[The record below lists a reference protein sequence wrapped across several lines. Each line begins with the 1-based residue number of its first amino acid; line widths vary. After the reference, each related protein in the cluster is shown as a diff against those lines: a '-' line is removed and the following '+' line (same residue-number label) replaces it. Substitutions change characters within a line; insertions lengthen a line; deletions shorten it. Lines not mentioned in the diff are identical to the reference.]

1 MPRTAP
7 SKIRDARPDGDGVAV
22 TRENFLTEE
31 PARPETVRPAILA
44 SWQRSRELKVAPDKI
59 ELPYL
64 REPDSDTRL
73 TRSAEPV
80 LRRLSEQLKGQPVS
94 IILTDSSGL
103 VLSRRTG
110 DHDLERYLDRV
121 KLAPGFSYAEEFV
134 GTNGIGT
141 ALEAGRPTEVFGHEH
156 YAEHLETLACA
167 GVPIHD
173 PISGRTVGAVDL
185 TCWRKDAESLLLT
198 VAQSAATQIGEALL
212 ADAGLQEL
220 QVFQA
225 YRRTCRRMSGIVFAL
240 TTDAVLLNDQARSL
254 LQPGEQSAL
263 LAHAGHAAEDLAPGK
278 HRSLA
283 VTLPTGTAARMYCEQ
298 VGSGETSAGMVVHVK
313 LGSAATSSGTSRSAG
328 PSPMALPGLVGDA
341 ASWLSACQEVELA
354 YRGNEW
360 LAVDGEPGVGKLAV
374 LRAVQ
379 LRRQPTTRFTVLDA
393 TNAADNLRWLDVVR
407 EALLSSDSIVIRRV
421 DALDLANAR
430 ELSLLLQD
438 VRRPDPALA
447 AVPWVAVTL
456 THARS
461 RVESESVL
469 GLFPRTVEIPPLRL
483 RMDDLPALTSFFL
496 AKLGHG
502 GKVVCSPDAMRVLMR
517 AAWPGN
523 VAQLERLLH
532 HVVQHR
538 RSGTIVPSDLPPE
551 VQTISRRVLNPLE
564 AMERDAIVRS
574 LADSGGNKA
583 TAARALGVSRATI
596 YRKIHEY
603 GIVSPG

>member
-1 MPRTAP
+1 MPRSAP
-7 SKIRDARPDGDGVAV
+7 SNVADTRPDADGVAI
-22 TRENFLTEE
+22 TREHFLTEE
-31 PARPETVRPAILA
+31 DAATERVRATILA
-44 SWQRSRELKVAPDKI
+44 SWQRSRELKVAPDRI

-64 REPDSDTRL
+64 RDPDSDTRL

-80 LRRLSEQLKGQPVS
+80 LRRLGEQLKGQPVS
-94 IILTDSSGL
+94 IILTDPSGL

-167 GVPIHD
+167 GVPIQD

-198 VAQSAATQIGEALL
+198 VAQSAAEQIGQALL
-212 ADAGLQEL
+212 ADAGMQEL

-240 TTDAVLLNDQARSL
+240 TNDAVMLNDQARSL

-263 LAHAGHAAEDLAPGK
+263 LAYAGHTAEDLAPGK

-298 VGSGETSAGMVVHVK
+298 VGSGDTSAGLVVHVK
-313 LGSAATSSGTSRSAG
+313 LGAAAPSSGVVRSS
-328 PSPMALPGLVGDA
+328 SPNAMALPGLVGDA
-341 ASWLSACQEVELA
+341 ASWLHACQDVEGA

-360 LAVDGEPGVGKLAV
+360 LAVEGEPGVGKLAV

-379 LRRQPTTRFTVLDA
+379 LRRQPATRFTVLDA
-393 TNAADNLRWLDVVR
+393 GHAAENLRWLDVVR
-407 EALLSSDSIVIRRV
+407 EALASSDSVVIRHV
-421 DALDLANAR
+421 HTLDAANAR
-430 ELSLLLQD
+430 ELSLLLQE
-438 VRRPDPALA
+438 VRRPDRAPA
-447 AVPWVAVTL
+447 PWVAVTL
-456 THARS
+456 TSAPPRG
-461 RVESESVL
+461 EFEPVL
-469 GLFPRTVEIPPLRL
+469 RLFPRTVELPPLRL
-483 RMDDLPALTSFFL
+483 RMEDLPALTAFFL

-502 GKVVCSPDAMRVLMR
+502 GKITCSPDTMRVLMR

-523 VAQLERLLH
+523 VAQLQLLLH
-532 HVVQHR
+532 QVVQHR
-538 RSGTIVPSDLPPE
+538 RSGAIQPQDLPPE

-574 LADSGGNKA
+574 LADAGGNKA

-603 GIVSPG
+603 GIVASG